1 VTASSGS
8 AADDA
13 HTVGTE
19 NPAAPSYRLG
29 WFTVWMAT
37 LVAVM
42 SQIDRGILALF
53 VQPIKRDYHL
63 SDTQVSFLLGFAF
76 TLFYVV
82 GGPPLSRMAD
92 NGVRKT
98 VISGCLA
105 VWSLATACCGIA
117 QNFWGFFAAR
127 AVIGSTESGC
137 GPASL
142 SMIADAVPLK
152 RMPLAYALYN
162 TGFLGGQAL
171 SLIFGGVLLGMLA
184 GIQPMHVAG
193 IGTIYNWQLVF
204 FMLGIPG
211 LVIAALFAITVPEP
225 PRRGG
230 TRPKGYPLREVIRSV
245 WEQRAFHGKF
255 LPAALLATFQVY
267 AFIAW
272 MPAFMERTY
281 GWGPAKIGPMLGAF
295 TLVAQTIGLFAGARL
310 AEALGRRHEDANMRV
325 YAIAF
330 SGGLPFA
337 VVAPLMP
344 TPWLALTMYAIGQ
357 AFGAMGSPVFSAA
370 LQVATRNEM
379 RSQVTALYFIV
390 ANAIAGSLGPT
401 VIALLTDH
409 VARSEADL
417 RYVLFG
423 YRLVLGP
430 IALIFMWKALKPYRL
445 LYRQRVA
452 EGMER

>member
-1 VTASSGS
+1 MRVSDG
-8 AADDA
+8 AAA
-13 HTVGTE
+13 GQPTG
-19 NPAAPSYRLG
+19 AAPAYRLG
-29 WFTVWMAT
+29 WFTVVMTT
-37 LVAVM
+37 LVAIM

-53 VQPIKRDYHL
+53 VQPIKRDYGL
-63 SDTQVSFLLGFAF
+63 TDTQVSFLLGFAF

-98 VISGCLA
+98 VISSCLA
-105 VWSLATACCGIA
+105 VWSVATACCGIA

-152 RMPLAYALYN
+152 RMPMAYALYN
-162 TGFLGGQAL
+162 SGFLGGQAL

-184 GIQPMHVAG
+184 AVQPIHVAG

-211 LVIAALFAITVPEP
+211 LVIAVLFAITVPEP
-225 PRRGG
+225 PRRGS
-230 TRPKGYPLREVIRSV
+230 TRPNGYPLRDVARSV

-267 AFIAW
+267 AMIAW
-272 MPAFMERTY
+272 MPAFFERTY
-281 GWGPAKIGPMLGAF
+281 GWGPAKIGPLMGTF
-295 TLVAQTIGLFAGARL
+295 TLIASTVGLFAGAKL
-310 AEALGRRHEDANMRV
+310 AEILGRRHEDAHMRV
-325 YAIAF
+325 YFIAF
-330 SGGLPFA
+330 TCGLPFGLA
-337 VVAPLMP
+337 APLMP
-344 TPWLALTMYAIGQ
+344 NPWLALTCYSIGQ

-390 ANAIAGSLGPT
+390 ANAVAGSLGPT
-401 VIALLTDH
+401 VIALLTDN

-417 RYVLFG
+417 RYVLFC

-430 IALIFMWKALKPYRL
+430 IASIFMWKALTPYRL
-445 LYRQRVA
+445 LYR
-452 EGMER
+452 ERKAAGEIG